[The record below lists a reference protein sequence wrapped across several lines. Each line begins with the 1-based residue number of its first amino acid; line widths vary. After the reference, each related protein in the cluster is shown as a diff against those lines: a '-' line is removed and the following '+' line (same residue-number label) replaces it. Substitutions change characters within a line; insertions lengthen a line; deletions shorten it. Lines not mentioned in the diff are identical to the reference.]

1 MSAPWIISMLPPHHT
16 YVEPFGGAGSVLLAK
31 PPSKV
36 EVWNDRNRHVYT
48 LFKVLRDAA
57 RAAESITCRR
67 DDAPTRG
74 WSSSRCGSPIPMDLD
89 ETSSLSAGC
98 SCESWMG
105 WTGGIGCRE
114 ERQPLEVLSHPFG
127 ENPPISLRRR
137 RSERAP
143 GLVLVK
149 GLPLPEAA
157 GAPLLPTMQEPV
169 LRASARSVRVGRA
182 PARVK

>member
-31 PPSKV
+31 PPLKV

-48 LFKVLRDAA
+48 LFKVMWDAA

-89 ETSSLSAGC
+89 ETSSLAAGC
-98 SCESWMG
+98 SCDRG
-105 WTGGIGCRE
+105 WGGPAGSRCRE
-114 ERQPLEVLSHPFG
+114 ERQPPRSPF
-127 ENPPISLRRR
+127 PSLRRKSPINLWRR
-137 RSERAP
+137 RSERSS
-143 GLVLVK
+143 GWWRSR
-149 GLPLPEAA
+149 GLPVPEAA
-157 GAPLLPTMQEPV
+157 RAHLRPTVQESVPRAP
-169 LRASARSVRVGRA
+169 ARSVRAGRV
-182 PARVK
+182 PARGT